1 MRDIALYGHLTIDTI
16 TDGDTEKKTLGSMA
30 NVWKALLEIDPT
42 IDIGLSPIDVGQAL
56 IYVDKPAAKRYS
68 KVNLSL
74 VQHPVKMIDSKINHL
89 IYLNEMTRHDFIPG
103 LGGII
108 TADICP
114 GKSISNTVNKDLLNY
129 VDYLFISDEDIDC
142 DLSYLASVARGWVIL
157 HSASGSVVSNG
168 EKEFFYKLPE
178 ELMLK
183 DVNVLGAGDIFA
195 SCFLYKLLGNEGDIH
210 EWIEFSHLTTTE
222 IIKIQ
227 NEKI

>member
-1 MRDIALYGHLTIDTI
+1 MKDIALYGHLTIDTI
-16 TDGDTEKKTLGSMA
+16 IDGDTEKKTLGSMA
-30 NVWKALLEIDPT
+30 NVWKALLEIDAT
-42 IDIGLSPIDVGQAL
+42 LDIGLSPIDVGQAL

-74 VQHPVKMIDSKINHL
+74 VQHQVKMMSSKISHL
-89 IYLNEMTRHDFIPG
+89 IYLNELTRHDFIPA
-103 LGGII
+103 LDGII

-114 GKSISNTVNKDLLNY
+114 GKSVNMKMLQY
-129 VDYLFISDEDIDC
+129 VDYLFISDEDIKGS
-142 DLSYLASVARGWVIL
+142 LSEYTDATKGWVIL

-168 EKEFFYKLPE
+168 EEEFFYKLPK

-222 IIKIQ
+222 IIKTQ

>member
-1 MRDIALYGHLTIDTI
+1 MKDIALYGHLTIDTI
-16 TDGDTEKKTLGSMA
+16 IDADTEKKTLGSMA
-30 NVWKALLEIDPT
+30 NVWKALLEIDAT
-42 IDIGLSPIDVGQAL
+42 LDIGLSPIDVGQAL

-74 VQHPVKMIDSKINHL
+74 VQHQVKMMSSKISHL
-89 IYLNEMTRHDFIPG
+89 IYLNELTRHDFVPA
-103 LGGII
+103 LDGII

-114 GKSISNTVNKDLLNY
+114 GKSVNMKMLQY
-129 VDYLFISDEDIDC
+129 VDYLFISDEDIKGS
-142 DLSYLASVARGWVIL
+142 LSEYTDATKGWVIL

-168 EKEFFYKLPE
+168 EEEFFYKLPK

-222 IIKIQ
+222 IIKTQ